1 MLGFGSEKSPPW
13 TLSPP
18 ARVTGP
24 GGATSVG
31 HVSTEPAPTPVPAP
45 RSAGAATVLARSRAD
60 LAAALAEAPDPRA
73 VVMTMGALHEGHFD
87 LVREAA
93 RRVGPTGTVVVTIFV
108 NPLQFGPDE
117 DYEEYPRDLAADLA
131 LLGTVG
137 VEAVY
142 APEAAEVY
150 PREPLV
156 RIDPGPV
163 AALLEGKTRPTHFA
177 GVLQVVHKVLN
188 LVRPDMAFF
197 GQKDAQQLA
206 LVRTMVADLD
216 MPVEIRAVP
225 IERDVDGL
233 ALSSRNS
240 YLSATQRI
248 EALALSQALV
258 LGKDAAAHGLP
269 AAGVRE
275 VALRYLAEAPGVR
288 LDYLALVDPQTFQ
301 EIGPDE
307 GAAPAVRSALL
318 AVAAWVG
325 PTRLID
331 NMEIELH
338 G

>member
-1 MLGFGSEKSPPW
+1 
-13 TLSPP
+13 
-18 ARVTGP
+18 
-24 GGATSVG
+24 
-31 HVSTEPAPTPVPAP
+31 
-45 RSAGAATVLARSRAD
+45 
-60 LAAALAEAPDPRA
+60 
-73 VVMTMGALHEGHFD
+73 
-87 LVREAA
+87 
-93 RRVGPTGTVVVTIFV
+93 
-108 NPLQFGPDE
+108 
-117 DYEEYPRDLAADLA
+117 
-131 LLGTVG
+131 
-137 VEAVY
+137 
-142 APEAAEVY
+142 
-150 PREPLV
+150 
-156 RIDPGPV
+156 
-163 AALLEGKTRPTHFA
+163 
-177 GVLQVVHKVLN
+177 
-188 LVRPDMAFF
+188 MAFF

>member
-1 MLGFGSEKSPPW
+1 M
-13 TLSPP
+13 
-18 ARVTGP
+18 
-24 GGATSVG
+24 
-31 HVSTEPAPTPVPAP
+31 
-45 RSAGAATVLARSRAD
+45 
-60 LAAALAEAPDPRA
+60 
-73 VVMTMGALHEGHFD
+73 
-87 LVREAA
+87 
-93 RRVGPTGTVVVTIFV
+93 
-108 NPLQFGPDE
+108 
-117 DYEEYPRDLAADLA
+117 
-131 LLGTVG
+131 
-137 VEAVY
+137 
-142 APEAAEVY
+142 
-150 PREPLV
+150 
-156 RIDPGPV
+156 
-163 AALLEGKTRPTHFA
+163 
-177 GVLQVVHKVLN
+177 LQVVHKVLN

-258 LGKDAAAHGLP
+258 LGKDAAAHGLS

-275 VALRYLAEAPGVR
+275 VALRYLAEAPGVW